1 MLRDMTYNGNNTS
14 HDNGNDTLHHQVG
27 AEDGHG
33 GNSNTRLGGSV
44 AAGSVYAHVDGGWY
58 AR

>member
-1 MLRDMTYNGNNTS
+1 MTYNGNNTS